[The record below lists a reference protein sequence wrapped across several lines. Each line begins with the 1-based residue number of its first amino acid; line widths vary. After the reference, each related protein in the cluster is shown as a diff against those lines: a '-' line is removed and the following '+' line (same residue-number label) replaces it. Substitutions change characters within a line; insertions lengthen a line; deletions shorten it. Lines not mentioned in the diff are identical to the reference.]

1 MRLWDRPRQPVPRT
15 VGLRGCARG
24 PLAVRPGAGSR
35 RASARR
41 ASLRFK
47 RLAPSAAPSASAL
60 WRDAAERARAS
71 GRAMVYFL
79 HRVLWKQVL
88 VLPDALDDAQ
98 DRCVVQVSVAAV
110 RVPRAS
116 ARPSCGAPR
125 AAVRRPSPRGPRV
138 GRDGSLGF
146 VNSPPSRSRG
156 RRVPPPRAPCPG
168 RR

>member
-1 MRLWDRPRQPVPRT
+1 
-15 VGLRGCARG
+15 
-24 PLAVRPGAGSR
+24 
-35 RASARR
+35 
-41 ASLRFK
+41 
-47 RLAPSAAPSASAL
+47 
-60 WRDAAERARAS
+60 
-71 GRAMVYFL
+71 MVYFL

-125 AAVRRPSPRGPRV
+125 AAARRPSPRGPRV

-146 VNSPPSRSRG
+146 VNIPPLPGPVDAASRPRVLPVRG
-156 RRVPPPRAPCPG
+156 AAEGGAGVQAPAY
-168 RR
+168 